1 MKKVLLALALI
12 GFSSSVY
19 AQATFPVT
27 NKRIVTD
34 LWCDALATKL
44 EADAR
49 YWISLM
55 RNSKVMKDADQP
67 KKADMG
73 VGYLTQRTSKVIAQ
87 LADES
92 TIYKNLC
99 MK

>member
-12 GFSSSVY
+12 VFSSPVY
-19 AQATFPVT
+19 SQATFPVT

-34 LWCDALATKL
+34 LWCDFLATKL
-44 EADAR
+44 EADAI
-49 YWISLM
+49 YWGRDLEKDIDIKKIFEE
-55 RNSKVMKDADQP
+55 RDKVL
-67 KKADMG
+67 
-73 VGYLTQRTSKVIAQ
+73 VR
-87 LADES
+87 LAHAT

>member
-12 GFSSSVY
+12 GFSSPVY

-34 LWCDALATKL
+34 LWCDFLATKL
-44 EADAR
+44 ESDAK
-49 YWISLM
+49 YYKNI
-55 RNSKVMKDADQP
+55 
-67 KKADMG
+67 
-73 VGYLTQRTSKVIAQ
+73 
-87 LADES
+87 LAGEPINGTRVFANGPAYNRIITNLANDT

>member
-12 GFSSSVY
+12 IYSSLSY

-44 EADAR
+44 EADAE
-49 YWISLM
+49 YWYRDLKKNIGIKKLFEERDKVQVRLM
-55 RNSKVMKDADQP
+55 NS
-67 KKADMG
+67 
-73 VGYLTQRTSKVIAQ
+73 
-87 LADES
+87 S
-92 TIYKNLC
+92 TIFKNLC
-99 MK
+99 MN

>member
-12 GFSSSVY
+12 GFSSPVY
-19 AQATFPVT
+19 SQATFPVT

-34 LWCDALATKL
+34 LWCDFLATKL
-44 EADAR
+44 EANAKN
-49 YWISLM
+49 YKNVLAGEPINGM
-55 RNSKVMKDADQP
+55 RVFVNGPA
-67 KKADMG
+67 
-73 VGYLTQRTSKVIAQ
+73 YNRIITN
-87 LADES
+87 LANDT

>member
-1 MKKVLLALALI
+1 MKKILLALALI
-12 GFSSSVY
+12 VFSSSAY

-34 LWCDALATKL
+34 LWCDFLATKL
-44 EADAR
+44 EADAK
-49 YWISLM
+49 YWFRDLEKDIEIKKLFEE
-55 RNSKVMKDADQP
+55 RDKVQARFANS
-67 KKADMG
+67 
-73 VGYLTQRTSKVIAQ
+73 
-87 LADES
+87 S

>member
-12 GFSSSVY
+12 VFSSPIYS
-19 AQATFPVT
+19 QATFPVT

-34 LWCDALATKL
+34 LWCDFLATKL
-44 EADAR
+44 EADAV
-49 YWISLM
+49 YWGRELAKDIKIKKIFEE
-55 RNSKVMKDADQP
+55 RDKVL
-67 KKADMG
+67 
-73 VGYLTQRTSKVIAQ
+73 VR
-87 LADES
+87 LAHAT

>member
-1 MKKVLLALALI
+1 MKKILFALALI
-12 GFSSSVY
+12 VFSSPVY
-19 AQATFPVT
+19 SQATFPVT

-44 EADAR
+44 EADAQFWFR
-49 YWISLM
+49 DLEKDIEIKKIFEERDKVQARLV
-55 RNSKVMKDADQP
+55 NS
-67 KKADMG
+67 
-73 VGYLTQRTSKVIAQ
+73 
-87 LADES
+87 S